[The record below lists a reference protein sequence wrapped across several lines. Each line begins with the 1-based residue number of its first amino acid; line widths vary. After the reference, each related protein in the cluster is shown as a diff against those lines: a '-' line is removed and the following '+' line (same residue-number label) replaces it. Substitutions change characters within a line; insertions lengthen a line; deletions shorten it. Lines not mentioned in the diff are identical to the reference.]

1 MKAFVI
7 IQVGTVLII
16 GIGLRWLCA
25 SQGIGQNQLILID
38 GAVVAAALAA
48 LAYGL
53 NRIIKPY
60 EIIRRRVAEAA
71 RAKKPRSVT
80 VDGFSPQRDLA
91 REIDT
96 LMRLLEERMEDPNLG
111 PVYLRGGKQRA
122 DTFVEDDNVA
132 EPTNEPGTFSQPEI
146 LPYTESEPPQVNDPI
161 LDSVAPHEP
170 FRELFVSYVQAL
182 RQEDR
187 ASEISSYSEF
197 TAALDDQRDALLR
210 EHPGYDVLFFL
221 SDGPQIKPRLI
232 PATGAESPITA

>member
-7 IQVGTVLII
+7 VQVGAVLVV
-16 GIGLRWLCA
+16 GLGLRWLCA
-25 SQGIGQNQLILID
+25 SQGIGDNQLLLID
-38 GAVVAAALAA
+38 GAVVALALAA

-53 NRIIKPY
+53 NRIVKPY
-60 EIIRRRVAEAA
+60 ELIRRRVAEAA

-80 VDGFSPQRDLA
+80 VDGFAQQRDLA
-91 REIDT
+91 REVDT

-122 DTFVEDDNVA
+122 DTFVEDEHTSD
-132 EPTNEPGTFSQPEI
+132 PTNEPGTVSQPEI
-146 LPYTESEPPQVNDPI
+146 LPYTESEVPQAHDPI

-187 ASEISSYSEF
+187 ANEISSYREF
-197 TAALDDQRDALLR
+197 TAALDDRRAALLL

-221 SDGPQIKPRLI
+221 SDGPQIIPRLV
-232 PATGAESPITA
+232 PATGIAPQS

>member
-7 IQVGTVLII
+7 IQVGLVLII
-16 GIGLRWLCA
+16 GLSLRWLCA
-25 SQGIGQNQLILID
+25 SQGIGRNQLMLID
-38 GAVVAAALAA
+38 GAVIALALAA

-53 NRIIKPY
+53 NRIVKPY
-60 EIIRRRVAEAA
+60 ELIRRRVAEAA
-71 RAKKPRSVT
+71 LAKKPRSVT
-80 VDGFSPQRDLA
+80 VDGFSQQRDLA

-122 DTFVEDDNVA
+122 DTFVDDENTTD
-132 EPTNEPGTFSQPEI
+132 PTNEPGTVSQPEI
-146 LPYTESEPPQVNDPI
+146 LPYTESEVPQTNDPI

-187 ASEISSYSEF
+187 ANEISSYSEF
-197 TAALDDQRDALLR
+197 TAALDHQRDALLE

-221 SDGPQIKPRLI
+221 SDGPQIKPRLV
-232 PATGAESPITA
+232 PATGIDTPR

>member
-7 IQVGTVLII
+7 IQVGAVLLV
-16 GIGLRWLCA
+16 GLGLRWFCA
-25 SQGIGQNQLILID
+25 HTGIGQNQLILID
-38 GAVVAAALAA
+38 GAVVAIALAA

-53 NRIIKPY
+53 NRIVKPY
-60 EIIRRRVAEAA
+60 ELIRRRVAEAV

-80 VDGFSPQRDLA
+80 VDGFAQQRDLA

-122 DTFVEDDNVA
+122 DTFVED
-132 EPTNEPGTFSQPEI
+132 ETPTETAHEPGTVSQPEI
-146 LPYTESEPPQVNDPI
+146 LPYTESEVPQNADPI

-182 RQEDR
+182 RIEDR
-187 ASEISSYSEF
+187 ADEISSYSEF
-197 TAALDDQRDALLR
+197 TAALDDRREALLQ

-232 PATGAESPITA
+232 PATGTGTPS

>member
-7 IQVGTVLII
+7 IQVGSVLLVGLI
-16 GIGLRWLCA
+16 LRWFCA
-25 SQGIGQNQLILID
+25 HKGIGQNQLMLID
-38 GAVVAAALAA
+38 GAVVAVALAA

-53 NRIIKPY
+53 NRIVKPY
-60 EIIRRRVAEAA
+60 ELIRRRVAEAV

-80 VDGFSPQRDLA
+80 VDGFAQQRDLA

-122 DTFVEDDNVA
+122 DTFVEDETPT
-132 EPTNEPGTFSQPEI
+132 EPTNEPGTVSQPEI
-146 LPYTESEPPQVNDPI
+146 LPYTESEVPKNADPI

-182 RQEDR
+182 RVADR
-187 ASEISSYSEF
+187 ADEISSYSEF
-197 TAALDDQRDALLR
+197 TAALDDQREALLQ

-232 PATGAESPITA
+232 PATGVGAPS